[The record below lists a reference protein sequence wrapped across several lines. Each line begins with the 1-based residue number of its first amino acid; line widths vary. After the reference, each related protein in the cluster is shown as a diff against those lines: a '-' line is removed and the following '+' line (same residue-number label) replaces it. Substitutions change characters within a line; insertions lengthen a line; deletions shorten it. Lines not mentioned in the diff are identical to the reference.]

1 MIGRE
6 AMCRTFDPAQAP
18 QRLCVHDGYFARRAS
33 APLPAWAYH
42 HGAQEPIM
50 HSLNIHA
57 MQWQPVADI
66 SAVDPLLP
74 EDLACFRELRD
85 VLQRYGALDRFGIS
99 LIHRHFDIANDEEL
113 MEYTD
118 AEARTLTVKPV
129 KKSDIDWNHTTIT
142 TWKLTEGEEVAHI
155 GCGCAR
161 NSGGHL
167 GYHRGT

>member
-1 MIGRE
+1 
-6 AMCRTFDPAQAP
+6 
-18 QRLCVHDGYFARRAS
+18 
-33 APLPAWAYH
+33 
-42 HGAQEPIM
+42 M

-66 SAVDPLLP
+66 SAVQSLQAD
-74 EDLACFRELRD
+74 DLACFRELRD
-85 VLQRYGALDRFGIS
+85 VLLRYDALERFGIS
-99 LIHRHFDIANDEEL
+99 LIHRHFAIADDEEL

-118 AEARTLTVKPV
+118 VVQRTLTVKPV

-142 TWKLTEGEEVAHI
+142 SWKLTEDEEVARI

>member
-1 MIGRE
+1 
-6 AMCRTFDPAQAP
+6 
-18 QRLCVHDGYFARRAS
+18 
-33 APLPAWAYH
+33 
-42 HGAQEPIM
+42 M
-50 HSLNIHA
+50 HSLNIQA

-66 SAVDPLLP
+66 SAVQSLQAD
-74 EDLACFRELRD
+74 DLACFRELRD
-85 VLQRYGALDRFGIS
+85 VLLRYGALERFGIS
-99 LIHRHFDIANDEEL
+99 LIHRHFDIDDDEEL

-118 AEARTLTVKPV
+118 AAARTLTVKPV

-142 TWKLTEGEEVAHI
+142 NWKLTEDEEVARI

>member
-1 MIGRE
+1 MIWRKQRSGVAARMGIRQ
-6 AMCRTFDPAQAP
+6 ACRRPSGSLGLIP
-18 QRLCVHDGYFARRAS
+18 
-33 APLPAWAYH
+33 
-42 HGAQEPIM
+42 GAQENIM
-50 HSLNIHA
+50 HSLNIQA

-66 SAVDPLLP
+66 SAVQSLQAD
-74 EDLACFRELRD
+74 DLACFRELRD
-85 VLQRYGALDRFGIS
+85 VLLRYGALERFGIS
-99 LIHRHFDIANDEEL
+99 LIHRHFDIDDDEEL

-118 AEARTLTVKPV
+118 AAARTLTVKPV

-142 TWKLTEGEEVAHI
+142 NWKLTEDEEVARI